1 MRISD
6 WSSDVCSSDLYEN
19 GPELRVAEWLS
30 PDGNE
35 LDAPVELSDLGAG
48 TEILFAS
55 QHWCPG
61 CHSRG
66 VLIARPARRVTSRP
80 AGPHPI
86 ICRARR
92 SCMRRP
98 ADARRAAAHCA
109 GWART

>member
-35 LDAPVELSDLGAG
+35 LDAPVELYDLGAG

-61 CHSRG
+61 RHSRG

-86 ICRARR
+86 R
-92 SCMRRP
+92 SAEHTSALQSIIRNSYSVF
-98 ADARRAAAHCA
+98 ASK
-109 GWART
+109 TE